1 MNRVSKCKRL
11 LGLMFQ
17 VFICIIQSLSCQKE
31 AKDRPNV
38 REEEQVHVL
47 WLCQAKK
54 QLACNGSINMANDEI
69 CY

>member
-1 MNRVSKCKRL
+1 
-11 LGLMFQ
+11 MFQ